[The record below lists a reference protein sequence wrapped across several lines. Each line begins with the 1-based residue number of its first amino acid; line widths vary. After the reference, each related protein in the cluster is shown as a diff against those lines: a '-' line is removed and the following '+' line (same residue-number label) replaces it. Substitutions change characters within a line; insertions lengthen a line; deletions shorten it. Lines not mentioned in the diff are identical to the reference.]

1 MGADEDTD
9 ELIERLEEIT
19 GRFWEL
25 STSEYQES
33 EGLTQ
38 VAVGMN
44 AFLDEQRADPQLT
57 PSRLRAVL
65 DGLNRI
71 ADALEQPPE
80 PVVPDDDTPTITVN
94 ADMSVRTFVDAFRGE
109 AKKRLAG
116 LSLSLS
122 GVFDSDP
129 QSIDQTLGHLHAI
142 RGGAGM
148 LELHSIAELAG
159 IMEDVVVAARRADE
173 DRWPVRPL
181 LRGFA
186 TLESAIED
194 PESGY
199 DNIIRA
205 VGDELR
211 GYLDDGREPTPSVPE
226 GDFERAPAT
235 DIRKHPLQQR
245 ILVVDDVD
253 TIAHSVGL
261 ILSELDIPV
270 DVAHDGAEAL
280 ELLENQPYSLV
291 ISDVAMPG
299 MDGLALTQAIRDD
312 EALSD
317 LPVILLTAL
326 DQPEEREAGLDAG
339 ANDYIIKGSIGGG
352 ELLSRVNEL
361 LRTAPVVPSRPNEHG
376 PFRNVLV
383 VEDIETIAA
392 SIAFVLS
399 EGPYEITLAHN
410 GREALELLQD
420 GQFDLVI
427 SDVEM
432 PEMGGYELLENVR
445 ANPDLESLPVILLT
459 GRDSDSDRDRAE
471 AAGASRFLVKGD
483 VGRTRLLEIVSDFF
497 DE

>member
-1 MGADEDTD
+1 MSSEKLPPDLLEK
-9 ELIERLEEIT
+9 LEEIT
-19 GRFWEL
+19 NRFWDL

-44 AFLDEQRADPQLT
+44 AFLDEQRDHPDLT
-57 PSRLRAVL
+57 ASRLRAVL
-65 DGLNRI
+65 DGLHRI
-71 ADALEQPPE
+71 ANALERPPE
-80 PVVPDDDTPTITVN
+80 AIVPDDDTPTIDFT
-94 ADMSVRTFVDAFRGE
+94 AELSVRKFVDSFRGE

-122 GVFDSDP
+122 GVFNSEP
-129 QSIDQTLGHLHAI
+129 VAIDQTIGHLHAI

-148 LELHSIAELAG
+148 LELSSIAELAG
-159 IMEDVVVAARRADE
+159 IMEDVVLATRRAGRE
-173 DRWPVRPL
+173 RWPVRPL

-199 DNIIRA
+199 DNIIQSVA
-205 VGDELR
+205 DELR
-211 GYLDDGREPTPSVPE
+211 GYLSDIGELDGAEKSGFDE
-226 GDFERAPAT
+226 APDT
-235 DIRKHPLQQR
+235 DVRKHPLQQR
-245 ILVVDDVD
+245 ILVVDDVE

-270 DVAHDGAEAL
+270 DVAHDGDEAL
-280 ELLENQPYSLV
+280 ELLQNRPYSLV

-299 MDGLALTQAIRDD
+299 MNGLQLTEAIRHD

-326 DQPEEREAGLDAG
+326 DEADERAAGFDAG
-339 ANDYIIKGSIGGG
+339 ATDYIVKGSIGGG
-352 ELLSRVNEL
+352 ELISRVNEL
-361 LRTAPVVPSRPNEHG
+361 LQTAPVVPSRPNEHG
-376 PFRNVLV
+376 PFRRVLV

-399 EGPYEITLAHN
+399 EGPYEMTLAHDGN
-410 GREALELLQD
+410 DALQHLNAED
-420 GQFDLVI
+420 FDLVI

-432 PEMGGYELLENVR
+432 PGMDGYELLENMG
-445 ANPDLESLPVILLT
+445 ADPDLAAVPVILLT
-459 GRDSDSDRDRAE
+459 GRDSDADRERAE
-471 AAGASRFLVKGD
+471 DAGASRFLIKGE
-483 VGRTRLLEIVSDFF
+483 VGRGKLLEIVGDFF
-497 DE
+497 DD